1 MGIISIWAPTIS
13 EKVKRKFSI
22 NYCSD
27 PTCCFRAALERR
39 VLGLPEFEPL
49 DPGRMERPLGPAY
62 GFGEFIGEDIHGKIA
77 GRVEDCDL
85 SKDTCQMPGHE
96 LNAKLNWTDD
106 CKKAHNLYE
115 GQEWIK
121 EMKKQHQNLMED
133 MTSGMGLEQFGDALA
148 VGYHGF
154 GHNRIG
160 AVCSS
165 KRHEGIIGAM
175 LPSETSARDP
185 IFYRWHLHIEELFE
199 MYKDKTQGSY
209 TRSDF
214 TLSDELK
221 VLEVKTTTN
230 MYREFCPTDFCPGKW
245 SEVVNTLVTYEE
257 NETKGMPRLTYNKI
271 GHHDY
276 KYQIKMSNPQ
286 RSTKKV
292 IVRIWLALGS
302 SFYIFNGFCFTF

>member
-85 SKDTCQMPGHE
+85 SKDNCQMPGHE
-96 LNAKLNWTDD
+96 LNAKLNWTHD

-121 EMKKQHQNLMED
+121 EMKKRM
-133 MTSGMGLEQFGDALA
+133 
-148 VGYHGF
+148 
-154 GHNRIG
+154 
-160 AVCSS
+160 
-165 KRHEGIIGAM
+165 
-175 LPSETSARDP
+175 
-185 IFYRWHLHIEELFE
+185 
-199 MYKDKTQGSY
+199 
-209 TRSDF
+209 
-214 TLSDELK
+214 
-221 VLEVKTTTN
+221 
-230 MYREFCPTDFCPGKW
+230 
-245 SEVVNTLVTYEE
+245 
-257 NETKGMPRLTYNKI
+257 
-271 GHHDY
+271 
-276 KYQIKMSNPQ
+276 
-286 RSTKKV
+286 
-292 IVRIWLALGS
+292 
-302 SFYIFNGFCFTF
+302 